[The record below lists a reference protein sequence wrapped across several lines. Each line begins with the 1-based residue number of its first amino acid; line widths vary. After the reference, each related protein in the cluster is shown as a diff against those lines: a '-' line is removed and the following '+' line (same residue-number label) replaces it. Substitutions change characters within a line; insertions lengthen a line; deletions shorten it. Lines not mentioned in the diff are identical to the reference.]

1 MNLEE
6 QLKILIDDAPEYGV
20 PAIVVRKAISPVL
33 ELFARQL
40 SCTEYYVLQNLDSD
54 WVLTTIVNSQLQQ
67 EKQVIYAFKTVGDA
81 AADRDRNNPD
91 LIAVPIPITHLL
103 FRLFSLQ
110 QVDSLIVL
118 EDSPSSNQGV
128 EIRRDRLSAL
138 IQQQI
143 QQLTQPPSNI
153 A

>member
-20 PAIVVRKAISPVL
+20 PAIVVRKAIAPVL

-40 SCTEYYVLQNLDSD
+40 SSNEYYVLQNLDSD
-54 WVLTTIVNSQLQQ
+54 WLLTTIVNPQLQE
-67 EKQVIYAFKTVGDA
+67 EKQVIYAFKTVGEA
-81 AADRDRNNPD
+81 AAARDRSNPD

-118 EDSPSSNQGV
+118 DDSPNSDRGV